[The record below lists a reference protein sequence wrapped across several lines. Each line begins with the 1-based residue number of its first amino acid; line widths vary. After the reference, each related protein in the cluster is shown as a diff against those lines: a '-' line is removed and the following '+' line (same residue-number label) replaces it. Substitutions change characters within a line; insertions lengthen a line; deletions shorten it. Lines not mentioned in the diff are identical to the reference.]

1 MKFESSRHI
10 FEKFSNNKF
19 HEIHPVGAEMFHTD
33 RRTDGRTAMTKLT
46 VAFRIFANASTNL
59 KKCNCKQQKYIII
72 IIIIIIIIE
81 SNSVITNA
89 RD

>member
-33 RRTDGRTAMTKLT
+33 RRTDMTKLT
-46 VAFRIFANASTNL
+46 VAFRIFANASKNF
-59 KKCNCKQQKYIII
+59 KKCNCKQKKYIII
-72 IIIIIIIIE
+72 IIIIIINRVE
-81 SNSVITNA
+81 LGYN
-89 RD
+89 